1 MNKKIT
7 LLFLATIFMAGA
19 FAQYKT
25 LKIDT
30 SFNEFSSYNKYQK
43 DFYCLTKFIENSH
56 PDVYNSISEYNYKKK
71 VDSLHNAL
79 SDNSQITN
87 RVVLSEY
94 SAILNDGH
102 TSVYPKYQSSNTGTF
117 PIRFY
122 INKNNVRIA
131 NVLENYPNQNII
143 DKKVISINNI
153 PIETLYNRFEKYIG
167 GNIIYKRKIFG
178 RNLFYHSVLSKLGI
192 TEKTLIVESE
202 KNNLTSIDTFLF
214 ESSNYKTKVKF
225 SKDFSKDFDNDLFS
239 YNIIDD
245 SVCYFKM
252 NECRDLQEL
261 KANRSN
267 YPFVFRPLFR
277 LAYKIRGGNFR
288 KFLNKMFNEMY
299 EKNIKNLVVDLSNN
313 SGGTSILSDQFLY
326 HILDNNNISGYSE
339 RIKLS
344 PIIKIE
350 HPDYYNDIVREYA
363 VDTAKIPIL
372 LPAKNSNKN
381 YFNYLSDKKS
391 PYYMKEPSRKYDGK
405 IYLIIGQKTA
415 SSATMLAVMLK
426 DNNLTNLI
434 VGEPMGMRPT
444 HFGEVMSWTLP
455 LTGTRVNTSTKYF
468 VRPDSLNK
476 ETVFNPDVTISK
488 DIDDRIEGR
497 NPALEYILNVIK
509 GGGSLSIKE

>member
-1 MNKKIT
+1 MNKKII
-7 LLFLATIFMAGA
+7 LLFIVSLCMAKA
-19 FAQYKT
+19 YTQLSI

-30 SFNEFSSYNKYQK
+30 TFKEFKSYNKYQK

-87 RVVLSEY
+87 RAVLSEY

-122 INKNNVRIA
+122 INKNNVRIS

-143 DKKVISINNI
+143 DQKVISINNI
-153 PIETLYNRFEKYIG
+153 PIETLYNRFEKYVG
-167 GNIIYKRKIFG
+167 GNRIYKRRVFG
-178 RNLFYHSVLSKLGI
+178 RNLYYYSVLSKLGI
-192 TEKTLIVESE
+192 TEKKLIVESE
-202 KNNLTSIDTFLF
+202 KNNLTSIDTFLL
-214 ESSNYKTKVKF
+214 ETNYKTKIKF
-225 SKDFSKDFDNDLFS
+225 AKNYRKNYDNDLFS
-239 YNIIDD
+239 YKIIDD
-245 SVCYFKM
+245 SICYFKM

-261 KANRSN
+261 KANSSS
-267 YPFVFRPLFR
+267 YPFVIRPLFR

-288 KFLNKMFNEMY
+288 KFLNKMFDEMY
-299 EKNIKNLVVDLSNN
+299 EKDIKNLIVDLSNN
-313 SGGTSILSDQFLY
+313 SGGTSILTDQFLY

-350 HPDYYNDIVREYA
+350 HPDYFNDIVREYA
-363 VDTAKIPIL
+363 VDTAGIPIL

-381 YFNYLSDKKS
+381 YFDYLSDKKS
-391 PYYMKEPSRKYDGK
+391 AYHMKEPSRKYDGK
-405 IYLIIGQKTA
+405 IYLIIGNRTA

-426 DNNLTNLI
+426 DNHLTNLI

-455 LTGTRVNTSTKYF
+455 LTGTTVNTSTKYF

-476 ETVFNPDVTISK
+476 ETVFYPDVIISE
-488 DIDDRIEGR
+488 DVDDSIEGR

-509 GGGSLSIKE
+509 GAESLSIRE